1 VEVTFYQYVAA
12 GLVVAVKAQAAARR
26 VSIGPVLPA
35 APMAGWPAAR
45 LKIAVTAPPEDGRA
59 NAAIIAALAEWL
71 GVKPAAIT
79 LTAGAT
85 AREKKFLVTGT
96 VQVPVP

>member
-1 VEVTFYQYVAA
+1 MTFYQHVAE
-12 GLVVAVKAQAAARR
+12 GLVIAVKAQPGARR

-35 APMAGWPAAR
+35 AAQPGWPAAR
-45 LKIAVTAPPEDGRA
+45 LKIAVNAPPEDGRA
-59 NAAIIAALAEWL
+59 NDAIIAALATWL

-85 AREKKFLVTGT
+85 AREKKLLVTGP
-96 VQVPVP
+96 VVVPDV